1 MNESLIDLGLA
12 TDDAWR
18 RFRHQ
23 LADRMADLVPDELVE
38 VMGEPLVNHLGFECT
53 PCVEFSRDGEVVFGR
68 VTGDC
73 VHTKAGVAKKARRHL
88 VTIGWD
94 KDKSPDGVVQFR
106 AEVDVS
112 HVDVLAAMTVAALR
126 EVFEVAHPAS
136 VGGDVTM
143 DDDSDFTYGDGG
155 CVTTGPLA
163 VFPTSVDNLD
173 ELIDDALTA
182 VLGYLPGRDEDGDVV
197 VPCGTSVVYV
207 SSLPTAAALRVWA
220 LLAWQI
226 TDLDRARFEVEVLN
240 RDHPFTR
247 FALVGDRITAEMHLL
262 ASPFVPRHL
271 RETFTVLRDLADAV
285 DDDLAARVSGL
296 RYSDFDQDDADDT
309 SAEAEGETADEAEGE
324 TADEAEG
331 EAADEM
337 HTSMMTL
344 LQLDAGR
351 PRSISPALA
360 AHICG
365 NDPARLLRLITS
377 EEEQEI
383 EWLEARDEAREDGDS
398 EELADVCEDERAH
411 AERSVKLLRKA
422 LRYVVDRE
430 YHRSSA

>member
-38 VMGEPLVNHLGFECT
+38 VMGEPLVNHLGFEST

-73 VHTKAGVAKKARRHL
+73 VHPKAGVAKKARRHL
-88 VTIGWD
+88 VTIGWY
-94 KDKSPDGVVQFR
+94 KDKAPDGVVEFR

-163 VFPTSVDNLD
+163 VFPTSVDDLD

-309 SAEAEGETADEAEGE
+309 SAEAEGE
-324 TADEAEG
+324 
-331 EAADEM
+331 AADEM
-337 HTSMMTL
+337 HTAMMTL

-360 AHICG
+360 AHVCG

-383 EWLEARDEAREDGDS
+383 EWLEARDEARDDGDS

-422 LRYVVDRE
+422 LRYVVERD
-430 YHRSSA
+430 YHRACA

>member
-1 MNESLIDLGLA
+1 MNESLIDLGPA

-38 VMGEPLVNHLGFECT
+38 VMGEPMINDLGFEST
-53 PCVEFSRDGEVVFGR
+53 PSAEFSRDGEVVFGR

-73 VHTKAGVAKKARRHL
+73 VQAKAGVAKKARRRL

-94 KDKSPDGVVQFR
+94 KGKSPDGVVEFR

-112 HVDVLAAMTVAALR
+112 HADVLAAMTVAALR
-126 EVFEVAHPAS
+126 DVFEVAHPAS
-136 VGGDVTM
+136 LGGNVTM
-143 DDDSDFTYGDGG
+143 DDDSDFTYGDVG

-163 VFPTSVDNLD
+163 VFPTSRDNLD
-173 ELIDDALTA
+173 ELIDEALTS
-182 VLGYLPGRDEDGDVV
+182 VLGYVPGRDEDGDVV
-197 VPCGTSVVYV
+197 VPCGSSVVYV
-207 SSLPTAAALRVWA
+207 SSLPTAEAVRVWA

-226 TDLDRARFEVEVLN
+226 TDPDRARFEVEVLN
-240 RDHPFTR
+240 RDHPSTG

-271 RETFTVLRDLADAV
+271 RATFTLLRDLADAV
-285 DDDLAARVSGL
+285 DDDLAARVGGL
-296 RYSDFDQDDADDT
+296 RYSDFGQDDTDDT
-309 SAEAEGETADEAEGE
+309 SAEAEGE
-324 TADEAEG
+324 
-331 EAADEM
+331 AADDM

-344 LQLDAGR
+344 LQLDAER

-383 EWLEARDEAREDGDS
+383 EWLEARDEARDGGDS
-398 EELADVCEDERAH
+398 EELADVCEDARAH

>member
-1 MNESLIDLGLA
+1 
-12 TDDAWR
+12 
-18 RFRHQ
+18 
-23 LADRMADLVPDELVE
+23 
-38 VMGEPLVNHLGFECT
+38 
-53 PCVEFSRDGEVVFGR
+53 
-68 VTGDC
+68 
-73 VHTKAGVAKKARRHL
+73 
-88 VTIGWD
+88 
-94 KDKSPDGVVQFR
+94 
-106 AEVDVS
+106 
-112 HVDVLAAMTVAALR
+112 
-126 EVFEVAHPAS
+126 
-136 VGGDVTM
+136 
-143 DDDSDFTYGDGG
+143 
-155 CVTTGPLA
+155 
-163 VFPTSVDNLD
+163 
-173 ELIDDALTA
+173 
-182 VLGYLPGRDEDGDVV
+182 
-197 VPCGTSVVYV
+197 
-207 SSLPTAAALRVWA
+207 
-220 LLAWQI
+220 
-226 TDLDRARFEVEVLN
+226 
-240 RDHPFTR
+240 
-247 FALVGDRITAEMHLL
+247 MHLL

-271 RETFTVLRDLADAV
+271 SETFTVLRDLADAV

-430 YHRSSA
+430 YHRTCA